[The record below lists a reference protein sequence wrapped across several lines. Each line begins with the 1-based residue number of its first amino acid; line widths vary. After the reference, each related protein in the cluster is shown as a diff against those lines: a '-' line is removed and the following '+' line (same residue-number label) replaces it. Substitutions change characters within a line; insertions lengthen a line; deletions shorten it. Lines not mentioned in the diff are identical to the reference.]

1 MEQEKQI
8 WEHYL
13 PENVYLYN
21 VDYRD
26 VLGESEETRKL
37 IYDVIQ
43 RNSFYPLSENVYD
56 WWDHPDCDYI
66 EEMRE
71 QIENDGYVWNDDW
84 IDEIREVFWDRD
96 KSDPIRDLLAN
107 TGDIEMYYDLC
118 DWYDEAWRLSEDE
131 FESVI
136 DEICKTLQIPST
148 DEKRRQII
156 RDLYGNSGVGGALRI
171 YFKCPLDAVVSGEK
185 YDERKDKPDFKTIKF
200 KGEYTVALH
209 DSINGGGWSEDIHL
223 DCEFEFKREN
233 IQYANY
239 GDRYSYYDVYGVH
252 IEADAPTFSMESNES
267 AMAVETSSAN
277 EAAAREEEYE
287 RVFRAGGCTFGDMK
301 FTRHRDHYYINTFP
315 CGHKCPHCGTFWV
328 D

>member
-107 TGDIEMYYDLC
+107 TGDIEMYYSLC
-118 DWYDEAWRLSEDE
+118 DWYSDAWAKSDEEYER
-131 FESVI
+131 VI
-136 DEICKTLQIPST
+136 DQICQTLQIPKN
-148 DEKRRQII
+148 DQKRRKII
-156 RDLYGNSGVGGALRI
+156 DSLYGNSGDGCALHI
-171 YFKCPLDAVVSGEK
+171 YFKCPLELVVSGEK
-185 YDERKDKPDFKTIKF
+185 YDEREDKPDFKTIKF
-200 KGEYTVALH
+200 KGQYTVALH
-209 DSINGGGWSEDIHL
+209 DQFNGGGWSEEIDL

-233 IQYANY
+233 LQYANY
-239 GDRYSYYDVYGVH
+239 GERYSYYDVYGVH
-252 IEADAPTFSMESNES
+252 IEADAPTFSMESSES
-267 AMAVETSSAN
+267 AASVETSSIN
-277 EAAAREEEYE
+277 QSIERELEYE

-301 FTRHRDHYYINTFP
+301 FTRHRDIYYINSFP
-315 CGHKCPHCGTFWV
+315 CGDKCPHCGTFWV